1 LVQGNGPIPVDLARK
16 AADRTMF
23 TTDCSDLVQVLGDQ
37 QEVNL
42 ALVRG
47 GIRGM

>member
-1 LVQGNGPIPVDLARK
+1 
-16 AADRTMF
+16 MF
-23 TTDCSDLVQVLGDQ
+23 TTGCSDLVQVPDGQ

-47 GIRGM
+47 GIRGT